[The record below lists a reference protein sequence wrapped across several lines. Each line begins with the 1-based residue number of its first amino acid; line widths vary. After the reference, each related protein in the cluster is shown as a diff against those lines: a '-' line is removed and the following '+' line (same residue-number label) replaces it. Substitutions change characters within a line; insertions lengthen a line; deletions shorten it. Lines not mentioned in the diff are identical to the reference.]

1 MRRNRLTI
9 GLAGLMFL
17 SSAQVL
23 AWPGQGPIQH
33 GAEHYVLLQQ
43 HKAHWPPPGSP
54 SFKLP
59 VYDLYRDPRE
69 ERPLKVQGMWS
80 VAYFGEM
87 NKRHMA
93 LKRKYPDRSE
103 KEVAGVPYEG
113 IEGLRPET
121 IALREQ
127 FFFAQKLAK

>member
-9 GLAGLMFL
+9 GLAGLLCL
-17 SSAQVL
+17 SSVPVL
-23 AWPGQGPIQH
+23 AWAAQDPIQH
-33 GAEHYVLLQQ
+33 DAEHYVLLQQ
-43 HKAHWPPPGSP
+43 H
-54 SFKLP
+54 
-59 VYDLYRDPRE
+59 E
-69 ERPLKVQGMWS
+69 ERWQQEDEQN
-80 VAYFGEM
+80 A
-87 NKRHMA
+87 
-93 LKRKYPDRSE
+93 DRSE